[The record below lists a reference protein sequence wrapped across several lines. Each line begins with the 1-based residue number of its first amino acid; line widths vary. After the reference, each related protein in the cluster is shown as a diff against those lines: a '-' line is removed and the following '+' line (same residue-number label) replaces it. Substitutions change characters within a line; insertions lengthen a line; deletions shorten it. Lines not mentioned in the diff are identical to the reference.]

1 MGGDAR
7 EPYGKAERNTRNLDA
22 FVSQRPRHAAAVV
35 TGCSHCSHLA
45 MILFNHV
52 AALPQ
57 APLKARATLV
67 EAPWRSVVVATGSS
81 PLPRRQMETCRGRE
95 TGT

>member
-7 EPYGKAERNTRNLDA
+7 ERYRKAERSTRNRDA
-22 FVSQRPRHAAAVV
+22 FVSRRPRHVAAVG

-45 MILFNHV
+45 MIIFNHV
-52 AALPQ
+52 AALRQ
-57 APLKARATLV
+57 APLKARAMLV
-67 EAPWRSVVVATGSS
+67 KAPWRSVVVATGSS
-81 PLPRRQMETCRGRE
+81 PLPRRQMETCRGGK